1 MIIIS
6 AAEKEKN
13 VRIIEEEVSIKSK
26 LCQEDLLK
34 AEPIMRA
41 AIAAL
46 DTLDKNNLT
55 ELKSFGSPAPAVVDV
70 ASAVLV
76 LMSKGK
82 IPKDRSWK
90 ACKVMMGN
98 VGQFLDNLKN
108 YDKKNIS
115 ADVIKA
121 LMPYLEVC
129 KAVIRMIFLFKYT
142 FFFSESRFQS
152 RNHSRKI
159 WSGRRPLRVGDQHSP
174 LLRGIPDRWSQRTR
188 SESRRK

>member
-1 MIIIS
+1 M
-6 AAEKEKN
+6 K
-13 VRIIEEEVSIKSK
+13 
-26 LCQEDLLK
+26 
-34 AEPIMRA
+34 A

-55 ELKSFGSPAPAVVDV
+55 ELKSFGSPAQAVIDV

-90 ACKVMMGN
+90 MCKIMMGN

-115 ADVIKA
+115 PDVIKA

-129 KAVIRMIFLFKYT
+129 
-142 FFFSESRFQS
+142 
-152 RNHSRKI
+152 
-159 WSGRRPLRVGDQHSP
+159 
-174 LLRGIPDRWSQRTR
+174 
-188 SESRRK
+188 